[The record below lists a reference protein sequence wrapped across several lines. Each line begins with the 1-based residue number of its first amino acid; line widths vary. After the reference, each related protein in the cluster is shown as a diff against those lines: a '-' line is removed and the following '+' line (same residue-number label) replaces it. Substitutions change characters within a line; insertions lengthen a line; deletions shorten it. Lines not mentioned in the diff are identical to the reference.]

1 MKILAFIES
10 NTSGTGRLF
19 ARAAAAGGLRP
30 VLLST
35 DPSRYPYAAEDALEV
50 VRVNTQDE
58 AALLDACRRLQEGR
72 GLAGVTSSSEY
83 FVAAAAKL
91 ASAFRLPA
99 PSHEAV
105 AACRDKHEQRRRLK
119 AAGVGSPAFRLAGS
133 VEEATAAAEALGLPA
148 VVKPVYGSGSVG
160 VRLCEDAAAVA
171 AHAAALLSQ
180 RENERGQPVPHSVL
194 VEELATGPE
203 FSVETFDAAVVGVTG
218 KRLGPLPDFVE
229 VGHDYPAAL
238 DAGRERR
245 VREAALGALEALG
258 LGWGPAHVELRA
270 TAEGP
275 KIIEVNPRL
284 AGGFIPELVRHASG
298 VDLIAATVA
307 RVAGREPDLTPR
319 RGLHASLRFFVPRG
333 AGTLAEVAGLEA
345 ARAVPGVRVVEIYKR
360 AGERLDV
367 RGDFRDRAGHVLAV
381 GETAEAARTSAEAA
395 HARVV
400 LRVVAEAR
408 PDSGVGAEARP
419 DSEVVAEA
427 RPESQVVA
435 EARPDSVGARGGVD
449 G

>member
-1 MKILAFIES
+1 MRVLAFIES

-19 ARAAAAGGLRP
+19 ARAATAAGLRP
-30 VLLST
+30 VLLSA

-50 VRVNTQDE
+50 VRVDTQDE
-58 AALLDACRRLQEGR
+58 GALLDACRRLREGP
-72 GLAGVTSSSEY
+72 GLAGLTSSSEY

-91 ASAFRLPA
+91 ASGFGLPA

-105 AACRDKHEQRRRLK
+105 AACRDKHAQRRRLK
-119 AAGVGSPAFRLAGS
+119 AAGVGCPGFRPANT
-133 VEEATAAAEALGLPA
+133 VDEATSAAGELGFPV

-180 RENERGQPVPHSVL
+180 RENERGQPVPRCVL
-194 VEELATGPE
+194 VEELVSGPE
-203 FSVETFDAAVVGVTG
+203 FSVETFDAAVVGVTR
-218 KRLGPLPDFVE
+218 KHLGPLPDFVE

-238 DAGRERR
+238 GAAQEQG
-245 VREAALGALEALG
+245 VRAEALRALRALG
-258 LGWGPAHVELRA
+258 LGWGPAHVELRV
-270 TAEGP
+270 TAGGP

-298 VDLIAATVA
+298 VDLIAAAVA

-319 RGLHASLRFFVPRG
+319 GALYASLRFFVAGRE
-333 AGTLAEVAGLEA
+333 GTLAAFAGLEA
-345 ARAVPGVRVVEIYKR
+345 ARAEPGVKGVEIYKTV
-360 AGERLDV
+360 GERLSV
-367 RGDFRDRAGHVLAV
+367 RGDFRDRVGHVLAV
-381 GETAEAARTSAEAA
+381 GETPEAARAAAEAA

-400 LRVVAEAR
+400 M
-408 PDSGVGAEARP
+408 
-419 DSEVVAEA
+419 EVRAA
-427 RPESQVVA
+427 SDA
-435 EARPDSVGARGGVD
+435 ARGGVD

>member
-1 MKILAFIES
+1 MRVLAFIES

-19 ARAAAAGGLRP
+19 ARAAAAAGLRP
-30 VLLST
+30 VLLLA

-50 VRVNTQDE
+50 IRVNTQDE
-58 AALLDACRRLQEGR
+58 GALLDACRRLREGP

-83 FVAAAAKL
+83 FVAAAARL
-91 ASAFRLPA
+91 ASGFGLPA

-105 AACRDKHEQRRRLK
+105 AACRDKHAQRRRLK
-119 AAGVGSPAFRLAGS
+119 AAGVGCPGFRLAS
-133 VEEATAAAEALGLPA
+133 TVDEAAAAACELGLPA

-180 RENERGQPVPHSVL
+180 RENERGQPVPRRVL
-194 VEELATGPE
+194 VEELASGPE
-203 FSVETFDAAVVGVTG
+203 FSVETFDAGVVGVTR
-218 KRLGPLPDFVE
+218 KHLGPPPDFVE

-238 DAGRERR
+238 GAAQEQG
-245 VREAALGALEALG
+245 VRAEALCALRALR
-258 LGWGPAHVELRA
+258 LGWGPAHVELRV
-270 TAEGP
+270 TAGGP

-319 RGLHASLRFFVPRG
+319 VTLYASLRFFVAGRE
-333 AGTLAEVAGLEA
+333 GTLAAVAGLEA
-345 ARAVPGVRVVEIYKR
+345 ARAGPGVKGVEIYKA
-360 AGERLDV
+360 AGERLSV
-367 RGDFRDRAGHVLAV
+367 RGDFRDRVGHVLAV
-381 GETAEAARTSAEAA
+381 GETPEAARAAAEAA

-400 LRVVAEAR
+400 LEVR
-408 PDSGVGAEARP
+408 PVSDA
-419 DSEVVAEA
+419 
-427 RPESQVVA
+427 
-435 EARPDSVGARGGVD
+435 ARGGVD